1 MDRPP
6 LNEKEREARQ
16 QLTNLL
22 RLVLSGRC
30 SYLDAAPRVVHLRNL
45 VGGVSDFDDDFRVFV
60 GINSE
65 SDHLPSQATRH
76 LWAEHAIKALEPEI
90 AELEALAADLA
101 RGSCEALLTRFAET
115 NA

>member
-6 LNEKEREARQ
+6 LNEEEREARQ
-16 QLTNLL
+16 QLAYLL
-22 RLVLSGRC
+22 RLVLSGYC
-30 SYLDAAPRVVHLRNL
+30 SYLEAAPQVVYLRSR
-45 VGGVSDFDDDFRVFV
+45 VGGVADFDDDFRAFV

-65 SDHLPSQATRH
+65 TDHLPTWATRH

-90 AELEALAADLA
+90 ARLEARAADLA
-101 RGSCEALLTRFAET
+101 RGSCEALLIRFAET